1 MAMVIGGG
9 RSQPDGGW
17 RPSRPTAPRGRWQ
30 QEGLNDMP
38 AAKRPFDLVVFG
50 ASGFTGTLVAE
61 YLAARSSRTGSS
73 SSSSFSWTIAGRSL
87 PKLQALR
94 ARLLEGVDGGGDGGA
109 DDGGKLT
116 PIVADVGDASSLRAM
131 CRQAR
136 VVVSTVGPFAIHGA
150 ALVEA
155 CVAEGTDYA
164 DITGE
169 TLFVRQMID
178 RHDAEARRKGV
189 RIVSMAG
196 YDSVPSDIVSH

>member
-1 MAMVIGGG
+1 
-9 RSQPDGGW
+9 
-17 RPSRPTAPRGRWQ
+17 
-30 QEGLNDMP
+30 MP

-116 PIVADVGDASSLRAM
+116 PIVADVGDASSLRTM

>member
-1 MAMVIGGG
+1 
-9 RSQPDGGW
+9 
-17 RPSRPTAPRGRWQ
+17 
-30 QEGLNDMP
+30 MP

-61 YLAARSSRTGSS
+61 YLAARSSRAGSS

-94 ARLLEGVDGGGDGGA
+94 ARLLEGV